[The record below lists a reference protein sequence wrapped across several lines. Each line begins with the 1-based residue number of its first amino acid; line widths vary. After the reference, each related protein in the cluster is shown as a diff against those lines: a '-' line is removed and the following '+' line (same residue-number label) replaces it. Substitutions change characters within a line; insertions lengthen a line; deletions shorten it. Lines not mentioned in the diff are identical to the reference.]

1 MLLFVSV
8 FSESV
13 QNMVAYVM
21 LVIVVIFVLV
31 YSLIISEVVL
41 SPWSDFRHSVVTV
54 IKRQV

>member
-31 YSLIISEVVL
+31 YSLIISEVVC
-41 SPWSDFRHSVVTV
+41 PPGVTFA
-54 IKRQV
+54 IL

>member
-54 IKRQV
+54 IKRQA